1 MTNRRK
7 LLRRLKLR
15 HVLLVLVLLS
25 SGVPLLIS
33 SALLIPKAK
42 EVVQDAERDFLTR
55 KALALS
61 REIDTY
67 LATVRRQL
75 TQLASGLLLV
85 PGSPDITARLHEP
98 WVAGY
103 LQSFAAGN
111 PDLRAL
117 YVLDRDGEGPRR
129 GPGRLPPAT
138 EAAMDA
144 VFEQARSTGVPA
156 YRFINTGPRAVPNLA
171 LAVPVAAHAG
181 AADSAPLLVAAA
193 LLEFRPLEAV
203 FQGEP
208 RKEVGVFLL
217 DRRGQILWADS
228 DPAMAQALQGSE
240 LVRLFVKRP
249 MSLTREYELSPA
261 GGQRKVLAQVSA
273 IAETSWGVVV
283 QKPLSSAYAVVDQM
297 VLRTVLATL
306 PLMAL
311 SVCFAFLAARWVG
324 RPIQRL
330 TETAHEIAGGS
341 FGGRVNMKG
350 LSFELADLAE
360 DFNRMSGHVESYV
373 QQLREA
379 AQANRD
385 LFIGSLRAFAAAI
398 DAKDPYTRGHSERVA
413 AVSRSIA
420 RHLLL
425 GEEVQHKV
433 WIGALLHDVGKIGVE
448 DSILRKE
455 VELTA
460 DEYQQMKMHTVV
472 GAEIMQPIEQ
482 LREMIPA
489 IRWHH
494 EAWNGRGYP
503 DALRGEQIPLFARIV
518 AVADTFDAITTNRP
532 YQQAANLQ
540 FAVETITK
548 LTGSRF
554 DAKVV
559 TAFLRAVQ
567 AGDVRPMVPREGRV
581 TLPEIEARVAGRR

>member
-1 MTNRRK
+1 
-7 LLRRLKLR
+7 
-15 HVLLVLVLLS
+15 V
-25 SGVPLLIS
+25 I
-33 SALLIPKAK
+33 
-42 EVVQDAERDFLTR
+42 
-55 KALALS
+55 
-61 REIDTY
+61 
-67 LATVRRQL
+67 
-75 TQLASGLLLV
+75 
-85 PGSPDITARLHEP
+85 
-98 WVAGY
+98 
-103 LQSFAAGN
+103 
-111 PDLRAL
+111 
-117 YVLDRDGEGPRR
+117 
-129 GPGRLPPAT
+129 
-138 EAAMDA
+138 
-144 VFEQARSTGVPA
+144 
-156 YRFINTGPRAVPNLA
+156 
-171 LAVPVAAHAG
+171 
-181 AADSAPLLVAAA
+181 
-193 LLEFRPLEAV
+193 
-203 FQGEP
+203 
-208 RKEVGVFLL
+208 
-217 DRRGQILWADS
+217 
-228 DPAMAQALQGSE
+228 
-240 LVRLFVKRP
+240 
-249 MSLTREYELSPA
+249 
-261 GGQRKVLAQVSA
+261 
-273 IAETSWGVVV
+273 
-283 QKPLSSAYAVVDQM
+283 DQM

-311 SVCFAFLAARWVG
+311 SACFAFLAARWVG

-330 TETAHEIAGGS
+330 TETTHEIAAGS
-341 FGGRVNMKG
+341 FGGRVEMKG

-413 AVSRSIA
+413 AVSRVIA

-425 GEEVQHKV
+425 SEEMQHKV
-433 WIGALLHDVGKIGVE
+433 WIGALLHDVGKLGVE
-448 DSILRKE
+448 DTILRKE
-455 VELTA
+455 TELTA
-460 DEYQQMKMHTVV
+460 EEYRQMKMHTVV

-532 YQQAANLQ
+532 YQQAGNIQ
-540 FAVETITK
+540 YAVDTITK

-567 AGDVRPMVPREGRV
+567 AGEVRPMVPREGRV